1 MGSSKMKR
9 VGLYLNED
17 LIKRA
22 DVLVSE
28 LGYGSRNEFF
38 RRAVEEYI
46 TNCILKEEEKPLS
59 KKVAGA
65 IKSYSKDTNRTI
77 AQAMFRYAVQLEMLT
92 YLVGKNSSLNEYELS
107 RIRKQAIKNVKST
120 YEAVDFDCILY
131 QSYFDK

>member
-59 KKVAGA
+59 KKSRGSNQ
-65 IKSYSKDTNRTI
+65 KLLK
-77 AQAMFRYAVQLEMLT
+77 RYKQNYRPGDVQIRGSARNADIFG
-92 YLVGKNSSLNEYELS
+92 GK
-107 RIRKQAIKNVKST
+107 
-120 YEAVDFDCILY
+120 
-131 QSYFDK
+131 